1 MNTKHYLF
9 SKIRR
14 WSAGVLTAS
23 MLAVLTLAGP
33 ASAENQKESFSEVG
47 MDFAIPQELLDTKGT
62 VLPYSAGAVD
72 QDHHTYAGL
81 ILYIAAPQED
91 FMRCM
96 TDPEVSEEELTKM
109 SSLQT
114 AMNLF
119 FATQDSLEDALP
131 DVEALVGDIKM
142 DRESLTELGTAGSY
156 TYYTM
161 LSDSNA
167 YLSGIDQEYADEFPV
182 LCEKLVEA
190 QKEAD
195 FYEPK
200 DPEKDLVGQKL
211 KFTTTSPDGTTYTS
225 EELFG
230 KNEITMVNCWGI
242 WCPNCLNEMEDL
254 GRLHKSFQEK
264 GCGVL
269 GFEWEQENT
278 EDVYEQARSVMEE
291 AGADYP
297 NVLMPDEL
305 ITEIQGYPTSF
316 FVDREGTILAAP
328 IVGASVERY
337 EPALEELLASIKT
350 DDTESQSSSS
360 DMQDTDENTAQ
371 SEAGMYRVRVTD
383 GADPVEG
390 VMIQFCDSTTCSMG
404 ETDADG
410 VAQFEVPAGS
420 DYEVHV
426 LTVPDGYQEVEDVYH
441 FESGSNDLEITIQ
454 KNA

>member
-167 YLSGIDQEYADEFPV
+167 YLSGIDQEYLYRRV
-182 LCEKLVEA
+182 K
-190 QKEAD
+190 
-195 FYEPK
+195 
-200 DPEKDLVGQKL
+200 
-211 KFTTTSPDGTTYTS
+211 
-225 EELFG
+225 
-230 KNEITMVNCWGI
+230 
-242 WCPNCLNEMEDL
+242 
-254 GRLHKSFQEK
+254 
-264 GCGVL
+264 
-269 GFEWEQENT
+269 
-278 EDVYEQARSVMEE
+278 
-291 AGADYP
+291 
-297 NVLMPDEL
+297 
-305 ITEIQGYPTSF
+305 
-316 FVDREGTILAAP
+316 P
-328 IVGASVERY
+328 I
-337 EPALEELLASIKT
+337 
-350 DDTESQSSSS
+350 
-360 DMQDTDENTAQ
+360 
-371 SEAGMYRVRVTD
+371 
-383 GADPVEG
+383 
-390 VMIQFCDSTTCSMG
+390 
-404 ETDADG
+404 
-410 VAQFEVPAGS
+410 
-420 DYEVHV
+420 
-426 LTVPDGYQEVEDVYH
+426 
-441 FESGSNDLEITIQ
+441 
-454 KNA
+454 